1 MNWIDW
7 LSGKK
12 TYIMGLLTLIL
23 AFIVQ
28 LGFLTPDQSSDI
40 GKGIA
45 AVLERFIALA
55 MDAAALLAIFL
66 RLGSAKAETAATDAK
81 FAAITAQG
89 HAATAASAAVE
100 MKYAITEPRTSS
112 LRP

>member
-45 AVLERFIALA
+45 AVLERFVALA

-66 RLGSAKAETAATDAK
+66 RLGMYKTEVAAYESK
-81 FAAITAQG
+81 WAAITAQG

-100 MKYAITEPRTSS
+100 TKHAVTKS
-112 LRP
+112 